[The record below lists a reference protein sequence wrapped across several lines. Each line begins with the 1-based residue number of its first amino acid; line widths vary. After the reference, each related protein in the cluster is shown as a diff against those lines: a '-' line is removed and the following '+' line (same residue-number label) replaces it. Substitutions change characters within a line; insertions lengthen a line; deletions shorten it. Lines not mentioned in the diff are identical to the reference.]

1 MVFIYEKESEFFVRF
16 STVFDTQGGLVPAAD
31 DVARAL
37 AAGGVVDLDRRCA
50 SVTEAAAG
58 GGGLLLL
65 LDVLVLVGSYD
76 AGADAVVNKLVL
88 AGPGAGGGT
97 LLGGLGAAEDGR
109 GVGIAALHRLLDGS
123 L

>member
-1 MVFIYEKESEFFVRF
+1 MRKKVSFFCLIQHSFRF
-16 STVFDTQGGLVPAAD
+16 TQGALVPAAD

-37 AAGGVVDLDRRCA
+37 AAGGVVNLDGRSA

-65 LDVLVLVGSYD
+65 DVLVLVGSHD

-109 GVGIAALHRLLDGS
+109 GIGIAALHRLLDGS